1 MVVGDSTLSSSHPRL
16 LYFPPLLLPFRMLL
30 FPAASAPYYNLKNNI
45 TNSIF
50 SSLVESAN
58 MFQEEEN

>member
-16 LYFPPLLLPFRMLL
+16 LYFPPLQLPFRILL
-30 FPAASAPYYNLKNNI
+30 FPAASAPYYNLRNNRTKI
-45 TNSIF
+45 IF
-50 SSLVESAN
+50 SSLAESAN